1 MSQART
7 ICRTVLLAGV
17 VSVVSA
23 SAQEPR
29 IDFERARVLQ
39 QRQRAG
45 ETLTAEER
53 VYLEKARAAR
63 QEQPRG
69 KSANRP
75 VPADRGAAPKPRES
89 LGLRPVDEFGP
100 SDTYKGYSGGLYGE
114 GRNEPPLAHRAAAM
128 EAARSIRPLGPD
140 GSPDPDGKIVLISNG
155 MSNTTRE
162 FQVFVTMARQEPEI
176 NPRLVVVDC
185 AQGGQEAG
193 DWARSA
199 DRFRRETRDPWEVQ
213 AERLRQA
220 GVTPAQ
226 VQVVWMKQ
234 ARRQP
239 ASLGEFPKH
248 AQVLQADQAEVLRH
262 LKRAFPNL
270 KLAYLS
276 SRIYA
281 GYAGTQQNP
290 EPYAY
295 ESAWANQWL
304 IQQQISGDPAL
315 NFDASRGE
323 VKAPVIL
330 WGPYLWADGVKGRRS
345 DDLVYGRSDLVADG
359 THPSEGGTRKV
370 SQQLLSFFK
379 RDPTSRPWFVK
390 DGSSGATR

>member
-1 MSQART
+1 MLQAST
-7 ICRTVLLAGV
+7 SCRNALLVCVVL
-17 VSVVSA
+17 VVSA

-29 IDFERARVLQ
+29 IDFDRARVLQ

-45 ETLTAEER
+45 ETLTEAER
-53 VYLEKARAAR
+53 GYLEKARAAR
-63 QEQPRG
+63 QAQPRG
-69 KSANRP
+69 EPANRP
-75 VPADRGAAPKPRES
+75 VPAERGVTPMPRES
-89 LGLRPVDEFGP
+89 LGLRPIDEFGP
-100 SDTYKGYSGGLYGE
+100 GETYEGYSGGLYGE
-114 GRNEPPLAHRAAAM
+114 GRNEPPPAHRAAAM

-162 FQVFVTMARQEPEI
+162 FQVFVKMAGQDPEL
-176 NPRLVVVDC
+176 NPRLLVVDC

-199 DRFRRETRDPWEVQ
+199 DRFRQQKRDPWEVQ

-239 ASLGEFPKH
+239 AKLGEFPKH
-248 AQVLQADQAEVLRH
+248 AQALQADQAEVLQR
-262 LKRAFPNL
+262 LKQAFPNL

-315 NFDASRGE
+315 NFNPAKGV

-345 DDLVYGRSDLVADG
+345 DDLVYVRSDLVADG